1 MFTGIISDVGVT
13 KKVEKTKTSIRLGV
27 ETKYNVPKI
36 ALGASISCNG
46 CCLTVVKKNKN
57 VVEFDLS
64 PETMRAT
71 NFNSVKKGDL
81 INLEQALKLGEE
93 LGGHIVTGHV
103 DCVGEVS
110 SIKKIGKNWVAKF
123 KVPAAYK
130 RYVAAKGSITIN
142 GVSLT
147 VNNVENN
154 IFAINIIPHTLKE
167 TNLRL
172 LKKGS
177 RVNLEIDLLARYIE
191 RLIQK

>member
-36 ALGASISCNG
+36 AIGASISCNG
-46 CCLTVVKKNKN
+46 CCLTVVKKTKN

-110 SIKKIGKNWVAKF
+110 SIKKIGKNWVVKF

-147 VNNVENN
+147 VNSVENN
-154 IFAINIIPHTLKE
+154 IFGINIIPHTLKE